1 MKFSDLNLNPNLSK
15 ALSDIGFENATP
27 IQAQSFAPI
36 MSGKD
41 VVGIAQTGTGK
52 TIAYLL
58 PVLRMLPYKEK
69 QVDPRVLIMVP
80 TRELVVQV
88 VEEVEKLAKYTKNKV
103 LGIYGGTNINTQK
116 KALTE
121 GADIVVATPGRIYD
135 LALARAISFKR
146 IQKLIIDEVDVM
158 LDLGFKFQIENI
170 IDLLPRQRQGILFS
184 ATMTDKVTK
193 IIDDSFINPVKISVA
208 VSGTPLK
215 NISQKLY
222 HVPNFYTK
230 LNLLEHL
237 LDDYE
242 TFNKTM
248 IFVGNKRMADL
259 VFERLEQT
267 YPDEVCVIH
276 SNKTQNYRLRS
287 IRQFDEGVNRILIAT
302 DVMARGIDIDSVSQ
316 VISLDTP
323 DYPEN
328 YMHRIGRTGR
338 AEKMGEA
345 IIMTK
350 PSEKEFLEDIEG
362 LMQMKIECI
371 DFPTSVEISQELAYD
386 EKPKI
391 VEIDTT
397 RRKKG
402 QTPDEKGAAFHEK
415 KEKNQKVNLGGS
427 YRREIS
433 KKYKKPKTKGDKI
446 QNRKRKRK

>member
-1 MKFSDLNLNPNLSK
+1 
-15 ALSDIGFENATP
+15 
-27 IQAQSFAPI
+27 
-36 MSGKD
+36 
-41 VVGIAQTGTGK
+41 
-52 TIAYLL
+52 
-58 PVLRMLPYKEK
+58 
-69 QVDPRVLIMVP
+69 
-80 TRELVVQV
+80 
-88 VEEVEKLAKYTKNKV
+88 
-103 LGIYGGTNINTQK
+103 
-116 KALTE
+116 
-121 GADIVVATPGRIYD
+121 
-135 LALARAISFKR
+135 
-146 IQKLIIDEVDVM
+146 
-158 LDLGFKFQIENI
+158 
-170 IDLLPRQRQGILFS
+170 
-184 ATMTDKVTK
+184 
-193 IIDDSFINPVKISVA
+193 
-208 VSGTPLK
+208 
-215 NISQKLY
+215 
-222 HVPNFYTK
+222 
-230 LNLLEHL
+230 
-237 LDDYE
+237 
-242 TFNKTM
+242 M

>member
-222 HVPNFYTK
+222 HVPNFHTK
-230 LNLLEHL
+230 LI
-237 LDDYE
+237 Y
-242 TFNKTM
+242 
-248 IFVGNKRMADL
+248 
-259 VFERLEQT
+259 
-267 YPDEVCVIH
+267 
-276 SNKTQNYRLRS
+276 
-287 IRQFDEGVNRILIAT
+287 
-302 DVMARGIDIDSVSQ
+302 
-316 VISLDTP
+316 
-323 DYPEN
+323 
-328 YMHRIGRTGR
+328 
-338 AEKMGEA
+338 
-345 IIMTK
+345 
-350 PSEKEFLEDIEG
+350 
-362 LMQMKIECI
+362 
-371 DFPTSVEISQELAYD
+371 
-386 EKPKI
+386 
-391 VEIDTT
+391 
-397 RRKKG
+397 
-402 QTPDEKGAAFHEK
+402 
-415 KEKNQKVNLGGS
+415 
-427 YRREIS
+427 
-433 KKYKKPKTKGDKI
+433 
-446 QNRKRKRK
+446 

>member
-116 KALTE
+116 KALAE

-222 HVPNFYTK
+222 HVPNFHTK